1 MTCVY
6 KASPLMTGSRL
17 PSPAV
22 PLGAAPHRPFP
33 SVYLT
38 IDVISSCASHPI
50 PPMDSSSEFTFMDS
64 LSVNQAQAL
73 PPSYPASSVKPHCDI
88 DSPIEYL
95 DPRSHPHIEIRM
107 HSPPFLDDTEKTQHT
122 EAPLPVHPDIPM
134 RIPDLPTKWS
144 SSRKSLTTV
153 IACGVTVMAAYAAGE
168 CSPAFDQLH
177 RDWGVA
183 RVPYNL
189 GTTLFTLG
197 FAVTPMLLAPFS
209 EAWGRRPV
217 FLGSGVLFTVCLAGC
232 GASNSLPGLL
242 VGRFFLGVAGSSFS
256 SIVGGVISDIYADHE
271 RNVPMALFS
280 GTTLFGTGLGPLVSS
295 IIASRT
301 TWRWIYYSQAI
312 VSACFVVLLYFFFDE
327 TRESVLLGRWADRMN
342 EYFEEM
348 EQKGCRGVYTGS
360 GHGPRNNGPVRVRY
374 RIESDLS
381 KSVSLGEKLVLS
393 CSRPFSFLLTEPVV
407 SSFSLW
413 VAFSWAVLYLNFGSI
428 PLVFSTTYGFTL
440 EQTGAVFTVILVSA
454 TLATLLSI
462 FQDKAARKYNLFNTS
477 PESRLYFACI
487 ESVCLPIGLFWFGWT
502 AQPTIH
508 WIVPTLGIGCAI
520 AGIFA
525 IYLATFNYLAD
536 AYGEFASS
544 AIAAQSFCRN
554 ILGGV
559 FPLVTNAM
567 FEDLGYGVAGSIL
580 GGVGFAL
587 TLVPWVLVAFG
598 PRIRAKS
605 RFASASASASVNG
618 GGGGGGGEGRCV
630 DAA

>member
-1 MTCVY
+1 MEFPIL
-6 KASPLMTGSRL
+6 PL
-17 PSPAV
+17 
-22 PLGAAPHRPFP
+22 
-33 SVYLT
+33 
-38 IDVISSCASHPI
+38 
-50 PPMDSSSEFTFMDS
+50 
-64 LSVNQAQAL
+64 Q
-73 PPSYPASSVKPHCDI
+73 
-88 DSPIEYL
+88 
-95 DPRSHPHIEIRM
+95 
-107 HSPPFLDDTEKTQHT
+107 
-122 EAPLPVHPDIPM
+122 
-134 RIPDLPTKWS
+134 WS
-144 SSRKSLTTV
+144 TYRKLVTTV

-177 RDWGVA
+177 KDWGVS

-189 GTTLFTLG
+189 GTTLFTIG

-232 GASNSLPGLL
+232 GASNSLAGLL

-280 GTTLFGTGLGPLVSS
+280 GATLFGTGLGPLVSS
-295 IIASRT
+295 AIASRT
-301 TWRWIYYSQAI
+301 TWRWIYYSQAS
-312 VSACFVVLLYFFFDE
+312 VSACFVVLLFFFFDE
-327 TRESVLLGRWADRMN
+327 TRESVLLARWAETMN

-348 EQKGCRGVYTGS
+348 EQRGCYGVYGV
-360 GHGPRNNGPVRVRY
+360 HGPEGLGSNGPVRIRY
-374 RIESDLS
+374 RLESDLG
-381 KSVSLGEKLVLS
+381 KSLSLKEKLVLS
-393 CSRPFSFLLTEPVV
+393 CARPFSFLITEPVV
-407 SSFSLW
+407 FSFSFW

-440 EQTGAVFTVILVSA
+440 EQTGAVFTVILISSI
-454 TLATLLSI
+454 LATLLSI
-462 FQDKAARKYNLFNTS
+462 FQDKLARKYRLFNAS
-477 PESRLYFACI
+477 AESRLYFACI
-487 ESVCLPIGLFWFGWT
+487 ESIFLPIGLFWFGWT
-502 AQPTIH
+502 AQSTIH
-508 WIVPTLGIGCAI
+508 WIVPALGIGCSI
-520 AGIFA
+520 VGIFS

-536 AYGEFASS
+536 AYAEFASS

-567 FEDLGYGVAGSIL
+567 FENLGYGVAGSIL

-605 RFASASASASVNG
+605 RFASASTNTTERDSGGRSADS
-618 GGGGGGGEGRCV
+618 
-630 DAA
+630 A